1 MSAPAPTFW
10 IADNPLV
17 LASRSSARRLLLQ
30 GAGLQPILAS
40 PEVDERALEG
50 ELRSQ
55 NPTPEILARHLALAK
70 ARAVSTRFPGHW
82 VLGADQV
89 MSLDGIFFH
98 KPANL
103 EAAARQLRELS
114 GKTHHLHAAVSLVRD
129 GNEVF
134 GYCDSAALSMRAL
147 SEPFLTTYL
156 AMAGE
161 TILQSV
167 GGYQL
172 EGLGVQLFE
181 AISGA
186 HDTIL
191 GLPLLP
197 LLAFWRQSGALL
209 R

>member
-1 MSAPAPTFW
+1 M
-10 IADNPLV
+10 ADHPLV
-17 LASRSSARRLLLQ
+17 LASRSSARRALLQ

-40 PEVDERALEG
+40 PEVDERALEAK
-50 ELRSQ
+50 LLSQ
-55 NPTPEILARHLALAK
+55 NPTPETLARHLALAK
-70 ARAVSTRFPGHW
+70 ARAVSARFPGHW

-89 MSLDGIFFH
+89 MSLDGAIFH
-98 KPANL
+98 KPVDL
-103 EAAARQLRELS
+103 STAARQLRQLA

-129 GNEVF
+129 GQEVF
-134 GYCDSAALSMRAL
+134 GSCDKASLSMRAL
-147 SEPFLTTYL
+147 SEPFLTAYL

-172 EGLGVQLFE
+172 EGLGVHLFD

-197 LLAFWRQSGALL
+197 LLAFWRKSGALL
-209 R
+209 Q